1 MIVHVQVS
9 ASYQKGLV
17 LDCVDKR
24 MGPFIAEAMEQLIQL
39 ALACVRD
46 VPDERPNMG
55 EVVRELESI
64 WRATPYSLHSGNSV
78 DLGYIRSTHPA
89 SYKFVSPA
97 SSMDVEQS
105 DLTQLMSRTITR
117 IPPR

>member
-1 MIVHVQVS
+1 MHVQVS

-17 LDCVDKR
+17 LDCVDER
-24 MGPFIAEAMEQLIQL
+24 MGPFIAEAMEQLLQL

-64 WRATPYSLHSGNSV
+64 WRSTPYSLHSGNSV
-78 DLGYIRSTHPA
+78 DLGYIRSMHKPA
-89 SYKFVSPA
+89 SFGVVSPA
-97 SSMDVEQS
+97 SSMDIEKS